1 MTVFQLQKDLM
12 EEIESVLSD
21 IILKRPKGGMGII
34 KSYSQELPKREQVVK
49 PGSLMPEDDGEDP
62 YPFCVVRIESG
73 GILPGAQE
81 VKAILIFGIF
91 DDSLENQGHQ
101 SLLNIIHR
109 VSERFIKNPVLKD
122 MYRMNEKE
130 GITWILDD
138 EERYPYYIGAME
150 MAWDAYFV
158 EREDRYA

>member
-21 IILKRPKGGMGII
+21 IMLKKPKGGMSTI

-49 PGSLMPEDDGEDP
+49 PGSLMPEDDGTDP
-62 YPFCVVRIESG
+62 YPFCVVRMESG
-73 GILPGAQE
+73 SIFTGAQG
-81 VKAILIFGIF
+81 VRTILIFGVF
-91 DDSLENQGHQ
+91 DDALENQGHQ
-101 SLLNIIHR
+101 ALLNIIHR
-109 VSERFIKNPVLKD
+109 VSERFIINPVLKD
-122 MYRMNEKE
+122 RYRMNERE
-130 GITWILDD
+130 GINWILDD
-138 EERYPYYIGAME
+138 EERYPYYIGSME

>member
-21 IILKRPKGGMGII
+21 IILKKPKGGMGNI

-49 PGSLMPEDDGEDP
+49 PGNLMPEDDGKNH
-62 YPFCVVRIESG
+62 YPFCVVRMESG
-73 GILPGAQE
+73 NINIGAQG
-81 VKAILIFGIF
+81 VQTILVFGIF
-91 DDSLENQGHQ
+91 DDALENQGHQ
-101 SLLNIIHR
+101 VLLNIFHR
-109 VSERFIKNPVLKD
+109 VAERFIINPVLKD
-122 MYRMNEKE
+122 RYRMNEKE